1 MRSILFA
8 LIFSLSPIFAG
19 WQDLDK
25 LYETLKKVGLD
36 ESQDKKIEILFKNYH
51 YELKNW
57 WKIDQK
63 VHNELFRSFK
73 TDDFIA
79 SKIGEELKT
88 TYKEKAVLDWKF
100 FQKLYTILTQ
110 EQRQEFI
117 QNLNKEQ

>member
-8 LIFSLSPIFAG
+8 FLLSLSPVFAG

-25 LYETLKKVGLD
+25 LYENLKKVGLD
-36 ESQDKKIEILFKNYH
+36 KIQDEKIETLFKNYH

-63 VHNELFRSFK
+63 IHNELFKSFK
-73 TDDFIA
+73 TDSFIT
-79 SKIGEELKT
+79 SKIDENLKE

-100 FQKLYTILTQ
+100 FQKLYGILTQ
-110 EQRQEFI
+110 EQRQQFI
-117 QNLNKEQ
+117 QNLNKE